1 MTEEGRGLEL
11 LEADLAELDN
21 SIYHLVR
28 SNVELA
34 QVLSWYWS
42 LVVDFE
48 QAVCATY
55 CERFISVSWLEM
67 LLIDEHG
74 LWGMERSRCH

>member
-1 MTEEGRGLEL
+1 MWWYARQVTEEGRGLEL

-34 QVLSWYWS
+34 QVMS
-42 LVVDFE
+42 
-48 QAVCATY
+48 
-55 CERFISVSWLEM
+55 FIVP
-67 LLIDEHG
+67 
-74 LWGMERSRCH
+74 